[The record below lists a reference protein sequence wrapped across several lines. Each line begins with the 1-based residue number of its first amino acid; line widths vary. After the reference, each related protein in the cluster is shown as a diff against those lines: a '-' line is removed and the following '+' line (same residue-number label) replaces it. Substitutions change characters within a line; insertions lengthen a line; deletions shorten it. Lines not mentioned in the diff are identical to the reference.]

1 MAEAK
6 TKILV
11 AEDDHFLQKVYLT
24 KLTQEGFSVDVALDG
39 EEALK
44 KLRNAPPD
52 LLLLD
57 LIMPKVNGFDVLLE
71 MKGDAQ
77 LKKIPVVVLSN
88 LGQPED
94 IQKCRELGA
103 KDYLVKANFSI
114 NAVVEKIRQY
124 VHNGWKKPA
133 AEAEEETPE
142 PPEKKVEPKQNPCVK
157 CGKMIPTD
165 AKFCPYCA
173 APQK

>member
-1 MAEAK
+1 MAESK

-11 AEDDHFLQKVYLT
+11 AEDDSFLQKVYMT
-24 KLTQEGFSVDVALDG
+24 KLTQEGFLVEVASDG

-44 KLRNAPPD
+44 QLRNSPPD

-57 LIMPKVNGFDVLLE
+57 LIMPRVNGFDVLQE
-71 MKGDAQ
+71 MKDDNQ

-124 VHNGWKKPA
+124 VKNGWKKTAGVAAPA
-133 AEAEEETPE
+133 PAPSLPE
-142 PPEKKVEPKQNPCVK
+142 STAACVK
-157 CGKMIPTD
+157 CGKIIPAD

-173 APQK
+173 AAQKKSQ